1 MILYINGHDFHY
13 EMENLCRVFFPD
25 EKIKTV
31 YEYEREEKTVETVI
45 EKRDSD
51 ILIFVK
57 ANIDGKESQNSEA
70 LPLDT
75 EKDEL
80 ERRMAVLLFGVFEK
94 ITGYRPAWGILTGVR
109 PSKLMNRLE
118 LDYGKDGA
126 VDYFKNRLLVSDDK
140 TSLAL
145 EVAHNEQPLM
155 DLSEDNSYSLY
166 LSIPFCPTRCSY
178 CSFVSHSIKSPSAKK
193 LVPEYVKLLCK
204 ELEIIGR
211 TADEL
216 GLKLETVYYGGG
228 TPTSLEADD
237 LDKITETV
245 ARCFP
250 IRDTREYTVE
260 AGRPDTITPEKL
272 AVLKKNGVTR
282 ISINPQTFEDKVL
295 EAIGR
300 KHTSEQTIEA
310 FKMARRAGFD
320 NINMDLIAG
329 LPLDTAAGFYR
340 TLSTVRELDPE
351 SVTVHTL
358 ALKRSSTL
366 VTEGFSSGEASE
378 VPQMLSDAQEVLT
391 NSGYIPYY
399 MYRQSRS
406 LGNMENVGWCKA
418 GYEGLYNIYM
428 MEECHTILSA
438 GAGAVTKLKAPR
450 ENYIERIF
458 NFKYPYE
465 YNSRFDELMERKDRI
480 KTFYQSYN
488 GISNGAK

>member
-13 EMENLCRVFFPD
+13 EMENLCRVFYPN

-31 YEYEREEKTVETVI
+31 YEYEQDEKTVETVI
-45 EKRDSD
+45 DKRDTEFF
-51 ILIFVK
+51 ILTK
-57 ANIDGKESQNSEA
+57 ADIDGKTAQREET

-80 ERRMAVLLFGVFEK
+80 ERRMAVLLFGVLNE

-118 LDYGKDGA
+118 LQYGKDGA
-126 VDYFKNRLLVSDDK
+126 VDYFKNRLLVSDGK

-193 LVPEYVKLLCK
+193 LVPEYVKLLCR
-204 ELEIIGR
+204 ELEIIGE
-211 TADEL
+211 TAYEL

-237 LDKITETV
+237 LEKIAQTV
-245 ARCFP
+245 SRCFP
-250 IRDTREYTVE
+250 IDNLREYTVE
-260 AGRPDTITPEKL
+260 AGRPDTITPEKIS
-272 AVLKKNGVTR
+272 VLKKNGVTR
-282 ISINPQTFEDKVL
+282 ISINPQTFEDRVL

-300 KHTSEQTIEA
+300 KHTSEQTLEA
-310 FKMARRAGFD
+310 YKMAREAGFD

-329 LPLDTAAGFYR
+329 LPLDTADGFYR

-366 VTEGFSSGEASE
+366 VTDGLSSSQASE
-378 VPQMLSDAQEVLT
+378 VPQMLSDAQFVLT
-391 NSGYIPYY
+391 NSGYLPYY

-406 LGNMENVGWCKA
+406 LGNMENVGWCKK
-418 GYEGLYNIYM
+418 GFEGLYNIYM

-438 GAGAVTKLKAPR
+438 GAGAVTKLKAPN

-480 KTFYQSYN
+480 KTFYQAY
-488 GISNGAK
+488 K